1 MAKYH
6 EIDCPECNGWG
17 ECQMDTNSPVALEPT
32 MGPCEYCNGFGR
44 VMEEAEP
51 WFDTVEEARGER

>member
-1 MAKYH
+1 MKKH
-6 EIDCPECNGWG
+6 IEVDCAECGGSG
-17 ECQMDTNSPVALEPT
+17 ECQEHTNNPLALEPT

-44 VMEEAEP
+44 VLEQAEP